1 MEVEMPM
8 RKTPVERIQDISAQ
22 IRALE
27 KRLLGD
33 KPIQL
38 SELAIIHS
46 EIRRMRQGIK
56 SSRKTGALR

>member
-1 MEVEMPM
+1 MPM

-33 KPIQL
+33 KQFPL
-38 SELAIIHS
+38 SELAIIQG
-46 EIRRMRQGIK
+46 EIRRMRQESNPAEK
-56 SSRKTGALR
+56 RAH

>member
-1 MEVEMPM
+1 MPM

-33 KPIQL
+33 KQIPL
-38 SELAIIHS
+38 SELAIIHG
-46 EIRRMRQGIK
+46 EIRRMRQESNPAEK
-56 SSRKTGALR
+56 RAH

>member
-8 RKTPVERIQDISAQ
+8 RQTPVKRIQDISAQ

-33 KPIQL
+33 KQIPL

-46 EIRRMRQGIK
+46 EIRRMRRESNPAEK
-56 SSRKTGALR
+56 RAH